1 MNYKMIG
8 RFFAAI
14 LAIEAAFMLPA
25 IAVSLIYHESSV
37 AVAYVICIAALLCSS
52 AFLYF
57 LSRNAAK
64 RFYAREGLV
73 CVGLGWLIISVF
85 GALPFVITKE
95 IPHFID
101 ALFEI
106 VSGFTTTGASILK
119 DVEVMS
125 KGLLYWRSFSH
136 WVGGM
141 GVLVFMMAFL
151 SDKGKDTGFTVHILR
166 AESPGPEVA
175 KLLPHMRDSSL
186 VLYGLYI
193 TLTVLDIIFLLIGKM
208 PVFDAFCIAFG
219 TAGTGGFGVR
229 ADSLGSYSPYLQTVT
244 TVFMLLF
251 GVNFNLYFLLILRR
265 FKDII
270 SDAELHV
277 YLGVV
282 AVSTAL
288 ISINILGTYTTAG
301 EAIHHAAFQ
310 VATIITTTGYST
322 VNFDTWP
329 SLTKSIMLTLMVIG
343 ACAGSTGGGIKCSRV
358 LLMFRAMKRYIR
370 KVVYPQRVEKV
381 RVNGHPVS
389 ESTMNSVSLYLVLYA
404 FILVISFLII
414 SIDNFSVETNI
425 SAVLAC
431 FNNIGPGFGAVG
443 PMENYAGYSWISKI
457 VLTFDMLA
465 GRLELLP
472 ILALLSRRTWIR
484 K

>member
-14 LAIEAAFMLPA
+14 LAIEAAFMVPA
-25 IAVSLIYHESSV
+25 IIVALIYHEMPV
-37 AVAYVICIAALLCSS
+37 VKAYVLCILALLAVSGLFWYISRS
-52 AFLYF
+52 AK
-57 LSRNAAK
+57 K

-73 CVGLGWLIISVF
+73 CVGLGWLIISIF
-85 GALPFVITKE
+85 GALPFVITRE
-95 IPHFID
+95 IPNFID

-106 VSGFTTTGASILK
+106 VSGFTTTGASILT
-119 DVEVMS
+119 DVEAMS

-175 KLLPHMRDSSL
+175 KLVPHMRDSSI
-186 VLYGLYI
+186 VLYGLYVV
-193 TLTVLDIIFLLIGKM
+193 LTVLDILFLLIGKM

-229 ADSLGSYSPYLQTVT
+229 ADSMGSYSPYLQTVT

-251 GVNFNLYFLLILRR
+251 GVNFNLYFLLILRK

-270 SDAELHV
+270 TDAELHV

-288 ISINILGTYTTAG
+288 ISINVLGSFPSLRDS
-301 EAIHHAAFQ
+301 IHHAAFQ

-329 SLTKSIMLTLMVIG
+329 SFSKAIMLTLMVIG

-358 LLMFRAMKRYIR
+358 LLMFRGMRRYIR
-370 KVVYPQRVEKV
+370 KVVYPQRVETV

-389 ESTMNSVSLYLVLYA
+389 ENTMNSVSLYLVLYA
-404 FILVISFLII
+404 FILVFSFLII
-414 SIDNFSVETNI
+414 SIDNFSVESNI

-443 PMENYAGYSWISKI
+443 PMESYAGYSWFSKI

-472 ILALLSRRTWIR
+472 ILALLSRKTWR
-484 K
+484 RR

>member
-8 RFFAAI
+8 RFLSAV
-14 LAIEAAFMLPA
+14 LAIEAAIMLPA
-25 IAVSLIYHESSV
+25 VAVSLFYREFSV
-37 AVAYVICIAALLCSS
+37 AAAYGICIGLTLVFSLMLWLLTRR
-52 AFLYF
+52 AE
-57 LSRNAAK
+57 K

-73 CVGLGWLIISVF
+73 CVGLGWIIISVF
-85 GALPFVITKE
+85 GALPFVITRE
-95 IPHFID
+95 IPNFID

-106 VSGFTTTGASILK
+106 ISGFTTTGASIIPN
-119 DVEVMS
+119 VEVIS

-136 WVGGM
+136 WIGGM
-141 GVLVFMMAFL
+141 GVLVFVMAFL

-175 KLLPHMRDSSL
+175 KLVPHMRDSSL

-193 TLTVLDIIFLLIGKM
+193 ALTVLDIIFLLIGGM

-229 ADSLGSYSPYLQTVT
+229 ADSLASYSPYIQNVT

-265 FKDII
+265 FKDIVA
-270 SDAELHV
+270 DAELHV

-288 ISINILGTYTTAG
+288 ITFNIFGTYGTFG
-301 EAIHHAAFQ
+301 ETLRHAAFQ

-322 VNFDTWP
+322 VDFDTWP
-329 SLTKSIMLTLMVIG
+329 VLTKSIMLTLMVIG

-358 LLMFRAMKRYIR
+358 LILFRSMRRYIR
-370 KVVYPQRVEKV
+370 KVLYPKRVEKI
-381 RVNGHPVS
+381 RINDHPVA
-389 ESTMNSVSLYLVLYA
+389 ESTINGVSLYLVIYA
-404 FILVISFLII
+404 FILVFSFLLI
-414 SIDNFSVETNI
+414 SIDNFSIETNL

-431 FNNIGPGFGAVG
+431 FNNIGPGFSAVG
-443 PMENYAGYSWISKI
+443 PMANYAGYSGFSKI
-457 VLTFDMLA
+457 ILSVDMLA
-465 GRLELLP
+465 GRLELMP
-472 ILALLSRRTWIR
+472 ILALITGRTWHR
-484 K
+484 R

>member
-14 LAIEAAFMLPA
+14 LAIEAAFMVPA
-25 IAVSLIYHESSV
+25 IIVALIYHEMPV
-37 AVAYVICIAALLCSS
+37 VKAYVLCILALLAVSGLFWYISRS
-52 AFLYF
+52 AK
-57 LSRNAAK
+57 K

-73 CVGLGWLIISVF
+73 CVGLGWLIISIF
-85 GALPFVITKE
+85 GALPFVITRE
-95 IPHFID
+95 IPNFID

-106 VSGFTTTGASILK
+106 VSGFTTTGASILT
-119 DVEVMS
+119 DVEAMS

-175 KLLPHMRDSSL
+175 KLVPHMRDSSI
-186 VLYGLYI
+186 VLYGLYVV
-193 TLTVLDIIFLLIGKM
+193 LTVLDILFLLIGKM

-229 ADSLGSYSPYLQTVT
+229 ADSMGGYSPYLQTVT
-244 TVFMLLF
+244 TIFMLLF
-251 GVNFNLYFLLILRR
+251 GVNFNLYFLLILRK

-270 SDAELHV
+270 TDAELHV

-288 ISINILGTYTTAG
+288 ISINVLGSFPSLRDS
-301 EAIHHAAFQ
+301 IHHAAFQ

-329 SLTKSIMLTLMVIG
+329 SFSKAIMLTLMVIG

-358 LLMFRAMKRYIR
+358 LLMFRGMRRYIR
-370 KVVYPQRVEKV
+370 KVVYPQRVETV

-389 ESTMNSVSLYLVLYA
+389 ENTMNSVSLYLVLYA
-404 FILVISFLII
+404 FILVFSFLII
-414 SIDNFSVETNI
+414 SIDNFSVESNI

-443 PMENYAGYSWISKI
+443 PMESYAGYSWFSKI

-472 ILALLSRRTWIR
+472 ILALLSRKTWR
-484 K
+484 RR

>member
-14 LAIEAAFMLPA
+14 LAIEAAFMVPA
-25 IAVSLIYHESSV
+25 IIVALIYHEMPV
-37 AVAYVICIAALLCSS
+37 VKAYVLCILALLAVSGLFWYISRS
-52 AFLYF
+52 AK
-57 LSRNAAK
+57 K

-73 CVGLGWLIISVF
+73 CVGLGWLIISIF
-85 GALPFVITKE
+85 GALPFVITRE
-95 IPHFID
+95 IPNFID

-106 VSGFTTTGASILK
+106 VSGFTTTGASILT
-119 DVEVMS
+119 DVEAMS

-175 KLLPHMRDSSL
+175 KLVPHMRDSSI
-186 VLYGLYI
+186 VLYGLYVV
-193 TLTVLDIIFLLIGKM
+193 LTVLDILFLLIGKM

-229 ADSLGSYSPYLQTVT
+229 ADSMGGYSPYLQTVT

-251 GVNFNLYFLLILRR
+251 GVNFNLYFLLILRK

-270 SDAELHV
+270 TDAELHV

-288 ISINILGTYTTAG
+288 ISINVLGSFPSLRDS
-301 EAIHHAAFQ
+301 IHHAAFQ

-329 SLTKSIMLTLMVIG
+329 SFSKAIMLTLMVIG

-358 LLMFRAMKRYIR
+358 LLMFRGMRRYIR
-370 KVVYPQRVEKV
+370 KVVYPQRVETV

-389 ESTMNSVSLYLVLYA
+389 ENTMNSVSLYLVLYA
-404 FILVISFLII
+404 FILVFSFLII
-414 SIDNFSVETNI
+414 SIDNFSVESNI

-443 PMENYAGYSWISKI
+443 PMESYAGYSWFSKI

-472 ILALLSRRTWIR
+472 ILALLSRKTWR
-484 K
+484 RR

>member
-1 MNYKMIG
+1 MNYRMIG
-8 RFFAAI
+8 RFFSAI

-25 IAVSLIYHESSV
+25 IAVSLIYGEKNV
-37 AVAYVICIAALLCSS
+37 AVAYVICIAALLAVSGI
-52 AFLYF
+52 FRYF
-57 LSRNAAK
+57 GRNAQK

-73 CVGLGWLIISVF
+73 CVGLAWLIISMF

-95 IPHFID
+95 IPNFID

-106 VSGFTTTGASILK
+106 VSGFTTTGASILG
-119 DVEVMS
+119 DVEAMS

-151 SDKGKDTGFTVHILR
+151 SDKGKDTGYTVHILR

-175 KLLPHMRDSSL
+175 KLVPHMRDSSL

-193 TLTVLDIIFLLIGKM
+193 GLTILNIIFLLIGKM

-229 ADSLGSYSPYLQTVT
+229 ADSCGSYSPYLQTVT

-282 AVSTAL
+282 AVSIAL
-288 ISINILGTYTTAG
+288 ISINVSGTFPTIG
-301 EAIHHAAFQ
+301 ETIHHAAFQ

-322 VNFDTWP
+322 VDFNTWP
-329 SLTKSIMLTLMVIG
+329 SLSKAIMLTLMVIG
-343 ACAGSTGGGIKCSRV
+343 ACAGSTGGGMKCSRI
-358 LLMFRAMKRYIR
+358 LLMFRAAKRFIH
-370 KVVYPQRVEKV
+370 KAVYPQRVEKV
-381 RVNGHPVS
+381 RVNDHPVS
-389 ESTMNSVSLYLVLYA
+389 ENTMNGVSLYLVLYA

-414 SIDNFSVETNI
+414 SKDNFSVETNL

-431 FNNIGPGFGAVG
+431 FNNIGPGFDAVG
-443 PMENYAGYSWISKI
+443 PMANYAGYSYISKI

-465 GRLELLP
+465 GRLELMP
-472 ILALLSRRTWIR
+472 VMVLLTRTTWRRR
-484 K
+484 

>member
-8 RFFAAI
+8 RFFSAI

-25 IAVSLIYHESSV
+25 IVVALIYHEPSV
-37 AVAYVICIAALLCSS
+37 IIAYTVCIAALLAVS
-52 AFLYF
+52 ALFRYV
-57 LSRNAAK
+57 SRGAK
-64 RFYAREGLV
+64 TRFYAREGLV
-73 CVGLGWLIISVF
+73 CVGLGWLIISAF

-95 IPHFID
+95 IPNFID
-101 ALFEI
+101 AFFEI
-106 VSGFTTTGASILK
+106 VSGFTTTGASILT
-119 DVEVMS
+119 DVEAMS

-136 WVGGM
+136 WIGGM

-175 KLLPHMRDSSL
+175 KLLPHMRDSSI

-193 TLTVLDIIFLLIGKM
+193 ALTVLDILFLLIGKM

-270 SDAELHV
+270 TDAELHV

-288 ISINILGTYTTAG
+288 ISFNILGTYTTLG
-301 EAIHHAAFQ
+301 ETIHHAAFQ

-322 VNFDTWP
+322 ANFDTWP
-329 SLTKSIMLTLMVIG
+329 SLSKAIMLTLMVIG

-370 KVVYPQRVEKV
+370 KVVYPSRVEHV
-381 RVNGHPVS
+381 RVNNHPVS
-389 ESTMNSVSLYLVLYA
+389 ENTMNSVSLYLVLYA

-443 PMENYAGYSWISKI
+443 PMESYAGYSWFSKI

-472 ILALLSRRTWIR
+472 ILALLSRRTWNR
-484 K
+484 R